1 MDPVKNFAKVTVN
14 TGYDAAAVSIVL
26 TTGHGAKLPD
36 PATDGAFNLVWW
48 NFTDYPDPS
57 DDPNKEIIRCTA
69 RSTDTLT
76 ITRAQESTGA
86 STKNTADKI
95 YKMILAPTAKTITD
109 LETKTLEA
117 TGDVD
122 DSNVTFT
129 FTEEPIYI
137 IINGLMYPKETGVY
151 NWTWDTLTATLAI
164 PVGSGGFIKGLV
176 L

>member
-36 PATDGAFNLVWW
+36 PSTDGEFNLVWW
-48 NFTDYPDPS
+48 NVTDYPDPS
-57 DDPNKEIIRCTA
+57 DDPNKEIVRCTA

-76 ITRAQESTGA
+76 ITRAQESTSA
-86 STKNTADKI
+86 TTKNTADKT
-95 YKMILAPTAKTITD
+95 YKMILGATAKTITD
-109 LETKTLEA
+109 LETKRITA
-117 TGDVD
+117 TGTID
-122 DSNVTFT
+122 DSNTTFT

-137 IINGLMYPKETGVY
+137 IINGIMYPKATGIF
-151 NWTWDTLTATLAI
+151 NWSWAGSTATLAI
-164 PVGSGGFIKGLV
+164 PVGSGGFIEGLV